1 MPVGPYAPPPPPPPP
16 TPDAPDAP
24 SAGVMT
30 RNRTFNTSSGL
41 VQAVAQLTDMPPS
54 KMGRPTLR
62 HVLAGGAAA
71 AAAAAE
77 EEEEE
82 EEEAVAEV
90 AVTAADISF
99 GGAIARWCTG
109 WPGPSVLAIRI
120 FVVDST

>member
-1 MPVGPYAPPPPPPPP
+1 MPVGALRAAAATAAPAA
-16 TPDAPDAP
+16 PDAPDAP

-30 RNRTFNTSSGL
+30 CNRTFNTSSGL
-41 VQAVAQLTDMPPS
+41 VQAVAQLTDIPLS

-71 AAAAAE
+71 AAE

-82 EEEAVAEV
+82 VAVAVAEV

-109 WPGPSVLAIRI
+109 WPGGFWQYGYLW
-120 FVVDST
+120 